1 MSSVVSL
8 QWRTAE
14 PHRHLIGAGLGA
26 GFAHF
31 IRVADVAPSNTDRIG
46 IGAAVRYSGDQ
57 TAIAEDVDVG
67 RRRPSPR
74 KIHRVHPTH
83 PVP

>member
-67 RRRPSPR
+67 RRRPSPG